1 MAFLDAPLYERMVE
15 VIGSIEGALRT
26 QRIPVRD
33 GTEMIVHIA
42 VPASGTATGGGILI
56 FQEAYGVNDYLRE
69 VVVRFAGLGLV
80 AVAPELYHR
89 SGDGRVGS
97 YDDSHEVI
105 APLTKAT
112 TPEGLAADVRAT
124 YDWLIG
130 DAKLG
135 VEATRVGAVGF
146 CMGGRTAFLANA
158 TVPLA
163 AAISFYGGR
172 IPAWFDLIPKQ
183 HAPLLMFWG
192 AKDETI
198 PLAQQRE
205 VAAALDAA
213 ALVNTQVVF
222 SEAGHAF
229 FRHTRA
235 EMYEP
240 RAAGMAWAAS
250 IEFLR
255 QNDVLPR
262 A

>member
-1 MAFLDAPLYERMVE
+1 MADVIDS
-15 VIGSIEGALRT
+15 IGSSLTTA
-26 QRIPVRD
+26 RIPVRD

-42 VPASGTATGGGILI
+42 VPAAGTATGGGIMI

-69 VVVRFAGLGLV
+69 VVLKFAGLGLV
-80 AVAPELYHR
+80 GVAPELYHR

-97 YDDSHEVI
+97 YDDPHDVI

-124 YDWLIG
+124 FDWLAG

-135 VEATRVGAVGF
+135 VDAKRIGAVGF
-146 CMGGRTAFLANA
+146 CMGGRTAYLANA
-158 TVPLA
+158 NVPLA

-172 IPAWFDLIPKQ
+172 IPAWFDLVSKQ

-198 PLAQQRE
+198 PLEQQRE
-205 VAAALDAA
+205 VAAAFDAA
-213 ALVNTQVVF
+213 GLIHTQVVF

-255 QNDVLPR
+255 QNGILPR

>member
-1 MAFLDAPLYERMVE
+1 MQLDVPLASAE
-15 VIGSIEGALRT
+15 LRADLASLT
-26 QRIPVRD
+26 TKRIPVSD
-33 GTEMIVHIA
+33 GTEMIVHVA
-42 VPASGTATGGGILI
+42 VPAAGTASGGGIMI

-69 VVVRFAGLGLV
+69 VVLRLAGLGLV

-97 YDDSHEVI
+97 YDDPHDVI

-124 YDWLIG
+124 FAWLSG
-130 DAKLG
+130 EANLGVDAK
-135 VEATRVGAVGF
+135 RVGAVGF
-146 CMGGRTAFLANA
+146 CMGGRTAYLANA
-158 TVPLA
+158 NVPLA

-198 PLAQQRE
+198 PLEQQRE
-205 VAAALDAA
+205 VAVAFEDAG
-213 ALVNTQVVF
+213 LIHTQVVF

-240 RAAGMAWAAS
+240 RAAGMAWATS

-255 QNDVLPR
+255 QNGILPR